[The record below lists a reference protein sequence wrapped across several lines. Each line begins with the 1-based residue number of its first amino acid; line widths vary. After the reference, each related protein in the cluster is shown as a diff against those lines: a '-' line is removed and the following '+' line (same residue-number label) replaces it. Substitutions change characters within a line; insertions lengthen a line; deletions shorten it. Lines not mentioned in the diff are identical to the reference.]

1 MNSQTNMFDGV
12 IGQVKTKKKLKFFLK
27 AQHKTGIS
35 PNIMFVA
42 PKGCGKTMMAEAY
55 ASYLKKRDGTER
67 PSCYLNCSTLKNIS
81 EFMERVLIPCTQS
94 ERECTIFL
102 DEASE
107 IPRNVTMGLLTML
120 NPNRNYRNT
129 FNYEG
134 SSFEINFR
142 RTTFL
147 FATTEA
153 HQVFHALMDRL
164 ERVDL
169 DEYTSEDLSLIV
181 SKESD
186 LPISPIVM
194 KQLMP
199 IARGNG
205 RDAFLLAQR
214 INNWSLNNPEV
225 TKFGVDQ
232 WKDLVDNVSILPL
245 GLNANEVKLLKIL
258 AERPVTTLTGLSART
273 MMSKTSLQKDLELYL
288 QKQNLMEIAP
298 TGRKITEKGKRYLEL
313 VKD

>member
-1 MNSQTNMFDGV
+1 MFENI
-12 IGQVKTKKKLKFFLK
+12 IGQTKTIRKLKFFIQ

-55 ASYLKKRDGTER
+55 AGELKQADETPR
-67 PSCYLNCSTLKNIS
+67 PWAYLNCSTLKNLS
-81 EFMERVLIPCTQS
+81 QFMERCLIPCTI
-94 ERECTIFL
+94 EDRECSVFL

-107 IPRNVTMGLLTML
+107 IPRDVTMALLTVL
-120 NPNRNYRNT
+120 NPTSNDTSVLTYDGESYH
-129 FNYEG
+129 FD
-134 SSFEINFR
+134 FR

-169 DEYTSEDLSLIV
+169 EEYTSDQLAQIV
-181 SKESD
+181 SKSSKI
-186 LPISPIVM
+186 LIAPNVLKKITS
-194 KQLMP
+194 

-205 RDAFLLAQR
+205 RDAVLLAKKINKWV
-214 INNWSLNNPEV
+214 INNPGSKV
-225 TKFGVDQ
+225 FGMAE
-232 WKDLVDNVSILPL
+232 WKDLADTINILPL
-245 GLNANEVKLLKIL
+245 GLNDNELKLLKIL
-258 AERPVTTLTGLSART
+258 SERPFTTLTGLSART

-288 QKQNLMEIAP
+288 QKQNLMEILP
-298 TGRKITEKGKRYLEL
+298 KGRRITKKGLDYLKSL
-313 VKD
+313 NIKDK